1 MAALA
6 IMSRSLSGGSMV
18 ALITPMQLDGEIDL
32 QAWQRL
38 LLLHAQAGT
47 DAVIVA
53 GTTGE
58 GACLQPDE
66 IERLLREAVRLFGD
80 HGAVICG
87 IGSPAT
93 AFSLHLL
100 RLAEAAG
107 ADAVLAV
114 TPYYNKPPQACLVA
128 HYRALAAAASV
139 PVLLYNV
146 PARTGVDMLPETVA
160 TLAAEPQIIGLKEAN
175 ADPARLPALQAGLGA
190 DFMLLSGDDSSCC
203 TSLLAG
209 AHGVISVAA
218 NLVPV
223 QFAQLVAAARAGE
236 RDRAERLEQQL
247 QPLFATLNV
256 ISNPIAIKWA
266 MASVGLID
274 PGIRLPLLWM
284 PAPLQQQ
291 HQAVV
296 IAAWQQEQALL
307 A

>member
-38 LLLHAQAGT
+38 LLLHVQAGT

-58 GACLQPDE
+58 GACLEPDE

-100 RLAEAAG
+100 QLAEAAG

-128 HYRALAAAASV
+128 HYRAL
-139 PVLLYNV
+139 
-146 PARTGVDMLPETVA
+146 
-160 TLAAEPQIIGLKEAN
+160 
-175 ADPARLPALQAGLGA
+175 
-190 DFMLLSGDDSSCC
+190 
-203 TSLLAG
+203 
-209 AHGVISVAA
+209 
-218 NLVPV
+218 
-223 QFAQLVAAARAGE
+223 
-236 RDRAERLEQQL
+236 
-247 QPLFATLNV
+247 
-256 ISNPIAIKWA
+256 
-266 MASVGLID
+266 ASVGLID